1 MKLSCLQ
8 ENLNRGLNI
17 VGRAV
22 ATRTTLP
29 ITNNVLIAT
38 DKSRLKLVATNLEM
52 AISCWIGAKVEE
64 EGTITVPA
72 RLLIEFINSL
82 PSEKVDISLSP
93 KTKTLELKC
102 ARFEARI
109 SGVDAK
115 DFPPIPKVDEGITTK
130 VEVEALRQG
139 ISQVVFAAAIEESRP
154 VLTGVDTEFDGDL
167 LTLAA
172 ADGFRLAVYKLPIAT
187 PVSQKTEVI
196 IPARTLAEL
205 NRLIAEQEEAV
216 KITVNPN
223 KSQVLFHLKNIEL
236 VSQLVQGT
244 FPQYSQLIPQSYKT
258 KVIVNVAEFLRA
270 TKTAAIFARDG
281 SGIVRLVIA
290 PGAKTTP
297 GKITISARSEEIGD
311 DVGEIDATVEGEESK
326 IAFNGK
332 YLTEV
337 LSVLNEAQVALETTN
352 PSSPGVIRPVGV
364 DNYLH
369 VIMPC
374 LSSGEVI
381 LRRENMEPYPQHC
394 LICGREITAGIDSHV
409 RYKHKIDYDTY
420 CKYFYDCAGSYGI
433 YTNKQGM
440 MTWR

>member
-8 ENLNRGLNI
+8 ENLNRGLGV

-29 ITNNVLIAT
+29 ITNNVLLAT
-38 DKSRLKLVATNLEM
+38 DQSRLKLVATNLEM

-72 RLLIEFINSL
+72 RLLTEFISSL
-82 PSEKVDISLSP
+82 PNDQIDISLSP

-115 DFPPIPKVDEGITTK
+115 DFPPIPKIDDGITTK

-139 ISQVVFAAAIEESRP
+139 INQVVFAAATEESRP
-154 VLTGVDTEFDGDL
+154 VLTGVDAQFDGDL

-172 ADGFRLAVYKLPIAT
+172 ADGFRLAVLKLPIAA
-187 PVSQKTEVI
+187 PISQETEVI
-196 IPARTLAEL
+196 IPSRTLAEL
-205 NRLIAEQEEAV
+205 NRLMAEQEEAV
-216 KITVNPN
+216 EITINPN
-223 KSQVLFHLKNIEL
+223 KSQALFRLKNIEL

-244 FPQYSQLIPQSYKT
+244 FPNYAQLIPQSYNT
-258 KVIVNVAEFLRA
+258 RMVVSVAEFLRA
-270 TKTAAIFARDG
+270 AKTASIFARDG
-281 SGIVRLVIA
+281 SGIVRLVIT
-290 PGAKTTP
+290 PGGELTP
-297 GKITISARSEEIGD
+297 GKVTVSARSEEIGD
-311 DVGEIDATVEGEESK
+311 DVGEIDATVEGEEAK

-332 YLTEV
+332 YLIDV
-337 LSVLNEAQVALETTN
+337 LSVLHEAQVALETTN

-369 VIMPC
+369 VIMPMF
-374 LSSGEVI
+374 V
-381 LRRENMEPYPQHC
+381 Q
-394 LICGREITAGIDSHV
+394 
-409 RYKHKIDYDTY
+409 
-420 CKYFYDCAGSYGI
+420 
-433 YTNKQGM
+433 
-440 MTWR
+440 W